1 MLTGLVVFH
10 VIVCILLTLVVLLQ
24 FGKGAEAGAMMGGT
38 TGSSQNIF
46 ASSSRGNFFTKL
58 TTVLAILFMAN
69 SIALTI
75 VKSKDSSESIF
86 DDEAPIAAPLNSDQL
101 TDEVKAEPA
110 EPAATEKTE
119 AKATPETTEAKA
131 EKAEKADTPKK

>member
-75 VKSKDSSESIF
+75 VKSKDSGESIF
-86 DDEAPIAAPLNSDQL
+86 DDEAPIAAPLNSDQIE
-101 TDEVKAEPA
+101 DDVKAAADEA
-110 EPAATEKTE
+110 APAAPTAEKE
-119 AKATPETTEAKA
+119 EAKA
-131 EKAEKADTPKK
+131 EPKTDKADAKK

>member
-1 MLTGLVVFH
+1 MFTGFVVFH

-75 VKSKDSSESIF
+75 IKSKDSSQSIF

-101 TDEVKAEPA
+101 NDEVKAKPA
-110 EPAATEKTE
+110 TPEGNSKTATE
-119 AKATPETTEAKA
+119 AKKKTEKI
-131 EKAEKADTPKK
+131 EPKADAKK

>member
-10 VIVCILLTLVVLLQ
+10 VIVCVLLTLVVLLQ

-75 VKSKDSSESIF
+75 IKSKDSSESIF

-101 TDEVKAEPA
+101 IDSTEVKAEEAPS
-110 EPAATEKTE
+110 TEE
-119 AKATPETTEAKA
+119 TEAKA
-131 EKAEKADTPKK
+131 EETPETPKADAKK